1 MSEINDQI
9 KDLEAQVAAM
19 EGGDTNTDEATSSV
33 EEPVTS
39 NPPKTDDQMVQEM
52 VERKVAAELAA
63 IKKKLDDAYSA
74 RDQAVKAK
82 VLLEEE
88 KRSQEIKRME
98 EEGRH
103 KEVAELKLA
112 ELQAKVEALS
122 AKNTELSRDAVV
134 RQEIATLDF
143 RSDMAADMAYDRMV
157 RDMVQDENGAW
168 IHKSGVSIKEYVD
181 HFKKSDENSFLFKA
195 KVNSG
200 AGTQT
205 PVGTIKPTNDK
216 KLSEMTSE
224 EMLAHFAQQVPGQTG
239 GF

>member
-1 MSEINDQI
+1 
-9 KDLEAQVAAM
+9 
-19 EGGDTNTDEATSSV
+19 
-33 EEPVTS
+33 
-39 NPPKTDDQMVQEM
+39 
-52 VERKVAAELAA
+52 
-63 IKKKLDDAYSA
+63 
-74 RDQAVKAK
+74 
-82 VLLEEE
+82 
-88 KRSQEIKRME
+88 
-98 EEGRH
+98 
-103 KEVAELKLA
+103 
-112 ELQAKVEALS
+112 
-122 AKNTELSRDAVV
+122 
-134 RQEIATLDF
+134 
-143 RSDMAADMAYDRMV
+143 MAYDRMV
-157 RDMVQDENGAW
+157 RGMVQDENGAW